1 MAIRGD
7 WVDWVGALGWRE
19 MKWSPEN
26 PHITFVRKEDLC
38 RRGTYAKAHST
49 LCTVQQP
56 MRRMHGG
63 VLHKL
68 VVKRSTPDYP
78 STCSKLNL

>member
-1 MAIRGD
+1 M
-7 WVDWVGALGWRE
+7 GALGWRE

-26 PHITFVRKEDLC
+26 PHITFVRKEYLC

-63 VLHKL
+63 VQARSENIHPLSTQ
-68 VVKRSTPDYP
+68 STPDCRSRQGGGARYM
-78 STCSKLNL
+78 